1 MFLKHARRK
10 IFRNGVKTNVTFFF
24 SLPNKWQTFL
34 YLARLI
40 TCASPPLS
48 LPTSLQMS
56 FVAFPWRLAS
66 YGNIRSWK
74 IKDMVGIKEV
84 WRMSPAPKQDPEG
97 LEIHSSVNRETGFG
111 SSAGSCM
118 QGGGHALSI
127 LQLDQGSLSF
137 NSIHLLS
144 LGETIGP
151 ALSRCSGN
159 ACGMKK
165 GSGMCLAHS
174 RFTMGRVQY

>member
-1 MFLKHARRK
+1 MLIWATEASVHCSLQMCYISQSLMFLKHARRK

-24 SLPNKWQTFL
+24 FSLPNKWQTFL

-40 TCASPPLS
+40 ICASPPFS

-84 WRMSPAPKQDPEG
+84 WRLSPAPKQDPEG
-97 LEIHSSVNRETGFG
+97 LEIHSSVSQETGFG
-111 SSAGSCM
+111 SSAGSCI
-118 QGGGHALSI
+118 QGGAMPCPYYNWTRAPLALI
-127 LQLDQGSLSF
+127 VF
-137 NSIHLLS
+137 IFF
-144 LGETIGP
+144 P
-151 ALSRCSGN
+151 
-159 ACGMKK
+159 
-165 GSGMCLAHS
+165 
-174 RFTMGRVQY
+174 